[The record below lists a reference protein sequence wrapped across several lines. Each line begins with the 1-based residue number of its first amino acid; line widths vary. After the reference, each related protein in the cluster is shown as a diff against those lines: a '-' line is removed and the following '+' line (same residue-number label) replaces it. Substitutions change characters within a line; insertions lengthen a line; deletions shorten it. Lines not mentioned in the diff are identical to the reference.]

1 MREMLMIKLCISFP
15 VKLKQPG
22 SNPEDIHILEATTAF
37 SPSKGPGVYLFPF
50 LDPNK
55 GHSST
60 NTRTTIITLRQ

>member
-1 MREMLMIKLCISFP
+1 MKEMLMIKLCISFP

-22 SNPEDIHILEATTAF
+22 SNPEDIHKNYWKQPP
-37 SPSKGPGVYLFPF
+37 PSKGPGVYLFPF
-50 LDPNK
+50 LHPNK